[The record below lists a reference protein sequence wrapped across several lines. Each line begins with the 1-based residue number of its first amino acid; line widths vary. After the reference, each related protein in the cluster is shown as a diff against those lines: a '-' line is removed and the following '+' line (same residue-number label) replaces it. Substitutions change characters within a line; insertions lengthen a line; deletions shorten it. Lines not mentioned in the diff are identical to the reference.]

1 MDILISSGTKMREK
15 EILTYHW
22 KSGTQHIYWP
32 RNNKGLLV
40 VFLFGSSLRTKVKRG
55 ERLLTWG
62 QKLSILYHL

>member
-1 MDILISSGTKMREK
+1 MDILISSGTKMREYDF
-15 EILTYHW
+15 TYHW
-22 KSGTQHIYWP
+22 KSGTQHTYWP
-32 RNNKGLLV
+32 RNKGLLV